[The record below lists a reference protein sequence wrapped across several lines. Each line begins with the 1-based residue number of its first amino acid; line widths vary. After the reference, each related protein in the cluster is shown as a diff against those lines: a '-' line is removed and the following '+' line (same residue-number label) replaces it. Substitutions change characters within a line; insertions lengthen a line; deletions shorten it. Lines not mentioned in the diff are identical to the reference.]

1 MNHKSWIWE
10 GTGVMKWR
18 EKIIQTKAYLY
29 VYKTQIQKC
38 LAYRFDVYGNIVM
51 QCIIMF
57 ATAFFWK
64 ALYAEADVV
73 QGVDVRSMLVY
84 TVISSMMSVLLTTNV
99 EHRVIQ
105 SVEKGTVATDMLRPI
120 ILFGIYFFEDLGA
133 VTALLFQNMI
143 PIFLIGSICI
153 ALPRPAG
160 ISAFLGFLASLL
172 MAFLINWLLAGC
184 FSMWA
189 FSAINMNPM
198 VQVKKHLIRL
208 LSGSIIPMWFFPE
221 WLSNILNVL
230 PFVYI
235 YQLPLDLY
243 IGKCKVVDA
252 IPRLAIQLGWVCILS
267 VLFCFLQKRVTR
279 RVLVQGG

>member
-1 MNHKSWIWE
+1 MKTK
-10 GTGVMKWR
+10 GKTTGK
-18 EKIIQTKAYLY
+18 KAYWY

-38 LAYRFDVYGNIVM
+38 LAYRFDVYGNILM

-64 ALYAEADVV
+64 ALYADAAVV
-73 QGVDVRSMLVY
+73 QGVDLESMLTY
-84 TVISSMMSVLLTTNV
+84 TVISSMMSVLFMTNV
-99 EHRVIQ
+99 ERRVIK
-105 SVEKGTVATDMLRPI
+105 SVEKGTVATDMLKPI
-120 ILFGIYFFEDLGA
+120 NLFGIYFFEDLGTI
-133 VTALLFQNMI
+133 TALVFQNLI

-153 ALPRPAG
+153 KVPKPAG
-160 ISAFLGFLASLL
+160 LSSFLLFLASLL
-172 MAFLINWLLAGC
+172 LAFFINWLLAGC

-189 FSAINMNPM
+189 FSAINMDPM
-198 VQVKKHLIRL
+198 VQVKKHVIRL

-243 IGKCKVVDA
+243 IGKCEMTEA
-252 IPRLAIQLGWVCILS
+252 LPRIIIQFGWVCILFA
-267 VLFCFLQKRVTR
+267 LFCFLQKRATKKVM
-279 RVLVQGG
+279 VQGG